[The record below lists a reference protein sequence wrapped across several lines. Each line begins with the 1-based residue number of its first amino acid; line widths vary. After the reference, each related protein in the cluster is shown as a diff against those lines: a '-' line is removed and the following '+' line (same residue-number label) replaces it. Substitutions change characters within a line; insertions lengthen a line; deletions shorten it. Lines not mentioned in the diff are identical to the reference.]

1 MEDPWIYLK
10 WKHICEHRLGL
21 IWHPAPS
28 FCFFPNLFL
37 YLSQGP
43 DREPPQFSSC
53 GRFGGPHPSQAEGK
67 HRSVWRL
74 QSWSFSPYEVKETHQ
89 HASLSLSY
97 WVHSS
102 TWTLSIS
109 SHWFKLRTYPGVCP
123 VAVRNNAS
131 LQLCFH
137 SVSINIYILPNQP
150 TFSIN

>member
-74 QSWSFSPYEVKETHQ
+74 QSWSFSPYEVKETHTNMHPLVFLTECIPQ
-89 HASLSLSY
+89 HEHCQSLHIDSSWELTQVCVLWLWGTMHPFNYASTQFLLI
-97 WVHSS
+97 
-102 TWTLSIS
+102 SIFYQTS
-109 SHWFKLRTYPGVCP
+109 QRF
-123 VAVRNNAS
+123 
-131 LQLCFH
+131 Q
-137 SVSINIYILPNQP
+137 
-150 TFSIN
+150 